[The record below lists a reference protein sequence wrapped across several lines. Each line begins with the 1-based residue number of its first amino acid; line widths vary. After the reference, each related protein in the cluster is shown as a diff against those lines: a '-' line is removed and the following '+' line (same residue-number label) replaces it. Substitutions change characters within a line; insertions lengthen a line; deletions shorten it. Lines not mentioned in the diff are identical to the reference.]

1 MIAQLLRDFASLF
14 VVSDT
19 RTHSPE
25 AAAYADPRTLWVL
38 AFIVAAGAL
47 LRFWGLGSVGLHGDE
62 KTMALPVMN
71 LVEHGLPLMPS
82 GMFYPRA
89 VGQLYLMATS
99 VLVFGQSEW
108 ALRLPSAL
116 CGVLLIILTWKV
128 GARFLTPLWNLA
140 LTAAVAFLP
149 SFIEDAQTA
158 RMYVFLVTSV
168 AGYM

>member
-1 MIAQLLRDFASLF
+1 MIAQLLRSFASLF
-14 VVSDT
+14 VVSDPLA
-19 RTHSPE
+19 RSPRAGASA

-38 AFIVAAGAL
+38 AFMVAAGAL
-47 LRFWGLGSVGLHGDE
+47 LRFWGLGAVGLHGDE

-108 ALRLPSAL
+108 ALRFPSAV
-116 CGVLLIILTWKV
+116 CGVLLIV
-128 GARFLTPLWNLA
+128 LA
-140 LTAAVAFLP
+140 W
-149 SFIEDAQTA
+149 
-158 RMYVFLVTSV
+158 R
-168 AGYM
+168 AGQR